1 MSAPRNEA
9 AQELPM
15 STRPILAR
23 LLAAALLAGPA
34 GFAVQA
40 AEPAAP
46 PPAQAG
52 PSASADE
59 RITANVKAALRADPD
74 LSAVPIDVSTRAG
87 VVVLQ
92 GTVPNLDSARQAIR
106 LVASV
111 PGVRDVRNE
120 LTVAG

>member
-1 MSAPRNEA
+1 
-9 AQELPM
+9 M
-15 STRPILAR
+15 STRPVIAR

-40 AEPAAP
+40 AEPSAP

-52 PSASADE
+52 PSSSPDE
-59 RITANVKAALRADPD
+59 QITANVRAALRADPD
-74 LSAVPIDVSTRAG
+74 LSAVPIDVSTRSG

-92 GTVPNLDSARQAIR
+92 GTVPSVDSAEAAIR

-111 PGVRDVRNE
+111 PGVKDIRNE